1 MKRFIILAI
10 LFGSSIAAAET
21 KPAESGP
28 DSVQDLMITSKFAGM
43 CGTIKQMA
51 SFQESTKMP
60 GGDDFLLRFLATE
73 QARLGMTPQEFLKVC
88 QSSISTYTT
97 YYNMKLDQD

>member
-1 MKRFIILAI
+1 
-10 LFGSSIAAAET
+10 
-21 KPAESGP
+21 
-28 DSVQDLMITSKFAGM
+28 
-43 CGTIKQMA
+43 
-51 SFQESTKMP
+51 MP